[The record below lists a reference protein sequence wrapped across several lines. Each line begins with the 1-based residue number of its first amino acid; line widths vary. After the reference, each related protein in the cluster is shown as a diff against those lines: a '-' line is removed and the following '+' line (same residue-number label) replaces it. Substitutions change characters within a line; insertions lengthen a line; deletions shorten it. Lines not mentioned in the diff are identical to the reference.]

1 MNVKPGPTLA
11 SSHRQRHRKQVPK
24 NRPRS
29 ISHPLTR
36 SNPEH
41 ARRAIVARPNPKTF
55 PHPSAAVALPLSLAL
70 AGCRCQGRGGCDEQS
85 CLKSNSRI
93 HSAPSIF
100 RKIAYLASTVKLING
115 RYALDQNPRSGGMS
129 EVYPA
134 FDLGS
139 GARKVAVKLFRK
151 GEIEDDILKETYDR
165 EVRALKELKH
175 PAIVEL
181 LDSGV
186 DKESSSLFLVLEWM
200 DSDLSSL
207 GKAPLSSGWDSFYIE
222 FGAPILQALAFA
234 HSRQIIHRDLKP
246 KNILLDS
253 AGSPKLADFG
263 ISKIKRWL
271 EPGLTLNQFASVP
284 FCPPE
289 FDGGS
294 YTYTRDVFGFAA
306 LAVQCLSERKL
317 TTYEALFSALDDVD
331 LPQDIYDLLAH
342 ALSKEPERRQ
352 PNAGVLI
359 AQLEGVQSQREISWV
374 EKRTIFLEL
383 SQAALAKL
391 LKEFPTKNKEQIQV
405 LISNDLNAVCGI
417 LPYQSRVP
425 DSTEQYSLYGVSLS
439 YHVAVHRQN
448 GAQLVILSA
457 GQLSTTILEE
467 KRDKAYLPA
476 VTFRFERPAD
486 LEEAK
491 SSLLALREGLDRHQK
506 ELQIEAVERKEQ
518 ELFAIWA
525 GILKV
530 KTDMEKEKEH
540 PIKYKS
546 FIIDHKRAHFTLF
559 EPPSENLIGQKR
571 LINSEKYLLLSGEVD
586 AVSGN
591 ELTLFI
597 ERQFSEE
604 LPSRGQ
610 LVIDISAAKEAI
622 NRQRSALDA
631 VRFDRAVRGDLRQ
644 LLVHPEKCR
653 LPEDIADIEYFQP
666 DLDEAK
672 RFAVKRAL
680 STEDIL
686 LVQGPP
692 GTGKTTFITELILQT
707 LKLQPNAR
715 ILLTSQTHVALDNAV
730 ERLQKQN
737 VTFRIVR
744 IGRVENDRISKRVEK
759 LLIEKQL
766 DAWRSDVIAQGKK
779 YLESW
784 AARNGIAHHQFQVGT
799 LLRRLGLNKA
809 EIESNNVSSKK
820 LSEEL
825 EELKKT
831 SPPTA
836 NGDEYDEI
844 KQVEEDLAKLRSEID
859 VRKKDSRQII
869 DELKILEPDAAELI
883 DSTPEELNSW
893 AETYH
898 PTNPTSHGFEKLIAT
913 HTDWESRLGRA
924 ADFESA
930 LVCSSQVV
938 AGTCIGLAAIKGLPD
953 IDFDLCILDEASKA
967 TPTES
972 LVPMARSRRWII
984 VGDSRQ
990 LPPFIEDGIRDRTI
1004 LEANNLEEK
1013 TLTQTLFDRFEQLLP
1028 DKCKTALTVQH
1039 RMVPPIGNL
1048 ISECFY
1054 AGELKSGEVNW
1065 DPLFQSQLPRP
1076 VVWLTTAQQ
1085 IDRFESSSGHSFNNP
1100 SEARIAGELLRRLD
1114 TIAQSK
1120 GKKMTVMVLTG
1131 YMEQKALLE
1140 RSLAAAQ
1147 FMSLEVSCNTVDAV
1161 QGREADVA
1169 IYSVTRSNSL
1179 RRPGFLKE
1187 AKRLNVAL
1195 SRSKQYLVILGDH
1208 VFARE
1213 AVGENPFRQVIEY
1226 VDQHPAECCVKEFR
1240 G

>member
-1 MNVKPGPTLA
+1 
-11 SSHRQRHRKQVPK
+11 
-24 NRPRS
+24 
-29 ISHPLTR
+29 
-36 SNPEH
+36 
-41 ARRAIVARPNPKTF
+41 
-55 PHPSAAVALPLSLAL
+55 
-70 AGCRCQGRGGCDEQS
+70 
-85 CLKSNSRI
+85 
-93 HSAPSIF
+93 
-100 RKIAYLASTVKLING
+100 LASTVKLING
-115 RYALDQNPRSGGMS
+115 RYALDQNPRLGGMS

-134 FDLGS
+134 FDLAS
-139 GARKVAVKLFRK
+139 GAKKVAVKLFRK
-151 GEIEDDILKETYDR
+151 GEIEDDILKETYER

-175 PAIVEL
+175 PSIVEL
-181 LDSGV
+181 LDSGL
-186 DKESSSLFLVLEWM
+186 DKESNSLFLVLEWM
-200 DSDLSSL
+200 DSDLSGI

-222 FGAPILQALAFA
+222 LGAPILQALAFA
-234 HSRQIIHRDLKP
+234 HSRQVIHRDLKP

-253 AGSPKLADFG
+253 AGAPKLADFG

-271 EPGLTLNQFASVP
+271 EPGLTLNQFASTP

-289 FDGGS
+289 FDDGS

-317 TTYEALFSALDDVD
+317 ITYEELFTALDEVD
-331 LPQDIYDLLAH
+331 LPQDIYDLLAQ
-342 ALSKEPERRQ
+342 ALSKEPEKRQ

-359 AQLEGVQSQREISWV
+359 AQIETVQSQREISWV
-374 EKRTIFLEL
+374 EKRDIFLEI
-383 SQAALAKL
+383 SQLALTKL
-391 LKEFPTKNKEQIQV
+391 LKEFPDKNKEQILV
-405 LISNDLNAVCGI
+405 TISNDLNALCGI
-417 LPYQSRVP
+417 VPYQSKVP
-425 DSTEQYSLYGVSLS
+425 DSTEQYSLYGMSLS

-467 KRDKAYLPA
+467 RRERAYMPP
-476 VTFRFERPAD
+476 VTFRFDRPVD

-491 SSLLALREGLDRHQK
+491 GNLLAIREGLDRHHN
-506 ELQIEAVERKEQ
+506 ELRIQAIERKEQ
-518 ELFAIWA
+518 ELFASWA

-530 KTDMEKEKEH
+530 KTDIEKEKEQ

-546 FIIDHKRAHFTLF
+546 YKIEHKRAHFTLL
-559 EPPSENLIGQKR
+559 EPPDENLIGQKR
-571 LINSEKYLLLSGEVD
+571 LINSDKYMLLSGEVD

-591 ELTLFI
+591 QLTLFI

-604 LPSRGQ
+604 LPTHGQ

-622 NRQRSALDA
+622 NRQKSALDA

-644 LLVHPEKCR
+644 LLVHPEKSR
-653 LPEDIADIEYFQP
+653 IPEDMAEIDFFQP

-672 RFAVKRAL
+672 RLAVKKAL
-680 STEDIL
+680 STEDFL

-707 LKLQPNAR
+707 LKQQSSAR

-744 IGRVENDRISKRVEK
+744 IGRVENERISKRVEK

-779 YLESW
+779 YLEGW
-784 AARNGIAHHQFQVGT
+784 AAQNGIAQHQFQVGT

-809 EIESNNVSSKK
+809 EIEANEVSSKTFAV
-820 LSEEL
+820 EL

-831 SPPTA
+831 SPPTNN

-859 VRKKDSRQII
+859 ARKKDSRHIVQ
-869 DELKILEPDAAELI
+869 ELTKLEPDAAELI

-893 AETYH
+893 AEAYH
-898 PTNPTSHGFEKLIAT
+898 PNNPTSHRFEKLVAT
-913 HTDWESRLGRA
+913 HADWESRLGRA

-1039 RMVPPIGNL
+1039 RMVPAIGNL

-1085 IDRFESSSGHSFNNP
+1085 IDRFESASGHSFNNP
-1100 SEARIAGELLRRLD
+1100 SEARIAGELLRRLE

-1120 GKKMTVMVLTG
+1120 GKKMSVMVLTG
-1131 YMEQKALLE
+1131 YMEQKTLLE

-1147 FMSLEVSCNTVDAV
+1147 FTSLEVSCNTVDAV

-1169 IYSVTRSNSL
+1169 IYSVTRSNNS
-1179 RRPGFLKE
+1179 RRLGFLKE
-1187 AKRLNVAL
+1187 SKRLNVAL

-1226 VDQHPAECCVKEFR
+1226 VDQHPTECCVKEFK